1 MQERKEKLIR
11 ILQILQKTDSKS
23 PMNATQIINKL
34 QEFEVGK
41 VDRRAIYSDI
51 AMLQS
56 CGYPIIRC
64 QASRKGWYYG
74 HHIFEDW
81 EIKIMM
87 DAVTQTKFISSKN
100 AKAFKEKMLSLV
112 SERSRYKFA
121 AIKDVMTD
129 YDGEDENAGE
139 YLALILEALYYRKK
153 ITFQY
158 TELDSKLNIVLR
170 KEGHEYKL
178 NIYTLCWSENNYYL
192 IGSHDR
198 HNADLV
204 YYRLDRIRNLK
215 ISDESVMPAEE
226 ALGPNPEIVI
236 KNWVR
241 KSVRH
246 FSGNEIKVVL
256 EYEPNKIINGI
267 LYDFVG
273 KDIFIRSV
281 SEKKVQAT
289 FKMAESPTLTDWLIQ
304 YVDKVK
310 VIEPQSL
317 KNSIIEKLEIGLQKY
332 LE

>member
-11 ILQILQKTDSKS
+11 ILQIIQKTDSKS
-23 PMNATQIINKL
+23 PMNATQIIDKL
-34 QEFEVGK
+34 KKFEVGN

-56 CGYPIIRC
+56 CGYPIVRC
-64 QASRKGWYYG
+64 KASRKGWYYG
-74 HHIFEDW
+74 QHIFEDW

-87 DAVTQTKFISSKN
+87 DAVTQTKFISRKN

-112 SERSRYKFA
+112 SERSRYMFA

-129 YDGEDENAGE
+129 TDSEDENAGE
-139 YLALILEALYYRKK
+139 YLALILEALYHHKK

-192 IGSHDR
+192 IGSHDG
-198 HNADLV
+198 HNEHLM

-215 ISDESVMPAEE
+215 ISDGNIMPAEE
-226 ALGPNPEIVI
+226 ALGPNPELII

-246 FSGNEIKVVL
+246 FSGKEIKVVL
-256 EYEPNKIINGI
+256 EYEPNQIINGI

-273 KDIFIRSV
+273 NDVFIKSI
-281 SEKKVQAT
+281 SNGKVQAI
-289 FKMAESPTLTDWLIQ
+289 FKIAESPALTDWLIQ
-304 YVDKVK
+304 YVDKIK

-317 KNSIIEKLEIGLQKY
+317 KKAIIEKLTNGLQMY